1 VATALA
7 AAAERNNVTVKAP
20 KRVLERERC
29 SKERNEG
36 NRNVIQVREGNESVS
51 RKGNPGMQQ

>member
-1 VATALA
+1 VA